1 MMLSQDLQQSLIVR
15 ASLAEVWA
23 FFWDIQALA
32 KCLSGCESVVT
43 ESEGKLYRASIR
55 RKIAVFNIG
64 FELEVKVIETQP
76 PTFISLEISGHD
88 KRLKSDIEQKLTA
101 RLQVLEPQVTRIEIS
116 TSITIS
122 GLLASLGKNLVSMQF
137 AQALEDF
144 AANVGAAIETR
155 GSTISAAST
164 GASKSSA

>member
-15 ASLAEVWA
+15 ASLAAVWA

-32 KCLSGCESVVT
+32 KCLSGCERVVAKIYAT
-43 ESEGKLYRASIR
+43 LYRASIR

-64 FELEVKVIETQP
+64 VELERKVIQTQP
-76 PTFISLEISGHD
+76 HTLISLEISGHD
-88 KRLKSDIEQKLTA
+88 KQLKSDIEQKLTA

-122 GLLASLGKNLVSMQF
+122 GLLA
-137 AQALEDF
+137 
-144 AANVGAAIETR
+144 
-155 GSTISAAST
+155 
-164 GASKSSA
+164 